1 MIESAP
7 NQEASPSADL
17 PKTPLL
23 DDETPFATMM
33 ASFDD
38 AAQRLG
44 LDEAEYR
51 VLRQSDREVAVS
63 IPVHLDDGNVAVFD
77 GYRIQHS
84 QGLGPFARSLA
95 DRLDEPPALGSHVE
109 TLVRDGHHW
118 RLVVAGAAL

>member
-7 NQEASPSADL
+7 NQDEPVVADL

-38 AAQRLG
+38 AARRLG

-77 GYRIQHS
+77 GYRIQHN
-84 QGLGPFARSLA
+84 QGLGPFMGPLRIHPDL
-95 DRLDEPPALGSHVE
+95 RIDEPRAPAAWIARKSGV
-109 TLVRDGHHW
+109 
-118 RLVVAGAAL
+118 

>member
-7 NQEASPSADL
+7 NQDEPVVADL
-17 PKTPLL
+17 PNTPLL

-38 AAQRLG
+38 AARRLG

-63 IPVHLDDGNVAVFD
+63 IPVHLDDGNVCGAGRGAEKWIVEPRD
-77 GYRIQHS
+77 LKP
-84 QGLGPFARSLA
+84 GLHIFRQTS
-95 DRLDEPPALGSHVE
+95 
-109 TLVRDGHHW
+109 
-118 RLVVAGAAL
+118 

>member
-51 VLRQSDREVAVS
+51 VLAPDY
-63 IPVHLDDGNVAVFD
+63 L
-77 GYRIQHS
+77 
-84 QGLGPFARSLA
+84 GLTFG
-95 DRLDEPPALGSHVE
+95 
-109 TLVRDGHHW
+109 
-118 RLVVAGAAL
+118 